1 MNTGTLRV
9 LLGVDIIIMALLAIA
24 YLSQRRL
31 EWRDFCAW
39 GMLAVFVPLL
49 GPFVV
54 ILCRPGA
61 WRTPPAADFPSFS
74 PAGLREL
81 SDRAILA
88 VKSRRARHRTPINVD
103 TE

>member
-1 MNTGTLRV
+1 MNTGILRV
-9 LLGVDIIIMALLAIA
+9 LLGADIIIMALLAIA

-54 ILCRPGA
+54 ILCRPGT
-61 WRTPPAADFPSFS
+61 WRTPPAADIPPFGV
-74 PAGLREL
+74 AGLREM
-81 SDRAILA
+81 SNRALLL
-88 VKSRRARHRTPINVD
+88 VKTRRQRHVTPITLD
-103 TE
+103 KE

>member
-9 LLGVDIIIMALLAIA
+9 LLGADIIIMALLAIA

-54 ILCRPGA
+54 ILCRPGT
-61 WRTPPAADFPSFS
+61 WRTPPPADFPPFS
-74 PAGLREL
+74 AAGLREL
-81 SDRAILA
+81 SDRAFLV
-88 VKSRRARHRTPINVD
+88 VKAHTVRHRTPINVD
-103 TE
+103 KE